1 MIKKILQKIFKKFS
15 YSLFFKIYGTIEKS
29 IDSGSDNRI
38 KVEIVNAEKDLRY
51 KVYKIVN
58 GRLYTDRVHD
68 TAVILD
74 NKIIEGPS
82 FQFRYT
88 QDGKVYN
95 SKINDNVVFNKG
107 TPRKLGKFRW
117 NSIIFIKWWSRQ

>member
-1 MIKKILQKIFKKFS
+1 MIKKFLQKIFKKVS
-15 YSLFFKIYGTIEKS
+15 YGLFLKIYGAIEKS
-29 IDSGSDNRI
+29 IDSSSDNRI
-38 KVEIVNAEKDLRY
+38 KVEIINVEKGLRY

-95 SKINDNVVFNKG
+95 SKINDNIVFNKIG
-107 TPRKLGKFRW
+107 SGGRSRTADPRLM
-117 NSIIFIKWWSRQ
+117 SPVL